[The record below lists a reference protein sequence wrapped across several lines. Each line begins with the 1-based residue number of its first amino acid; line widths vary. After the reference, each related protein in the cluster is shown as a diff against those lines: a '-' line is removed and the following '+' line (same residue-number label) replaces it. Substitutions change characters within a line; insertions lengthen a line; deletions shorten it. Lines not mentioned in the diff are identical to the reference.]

1 MKEKRL
7 LDELIDYSQ
16 SGVVPMH
23 MPGHKRNAKADYLD
37 ILNAQ
42 YDITEIDGFDN
53 LHSPEGILKD
63 VMDKA
68 TKLYKSSN
76 TYFLIN
82 GSTCGILAGMKACL
96 KHGDEIIMARNC
108 HKSVYHGVELLGLT
122 PYFLYPERVEIAGG
136 GSENINEAGLDLNKY
151 ENKHEN
157 RQCDK
162 QNSICGQIEPVKL
175 EELLQTHP
183 NVKLVIITSPTYE
196 GIISDIKELSKVAH
210 KYNIPLMVDAAHGA
224 HMGFNDYFGPSAVSE
239 GADIVINSL
248 HKTMPSL
255 TQTAL
260 AHVNGC
266 LVNEKEFARC
276 LSIFETSSPS
286 YLLMASIDGCVSLV
300 AEKGEELFAA
310 YESRVRRFYEEI
322 KGLKRL
328 KVLKAHMIPNNQNKP
343 KVLENPVQ
351 IDGEECRLCERDN
364 ELKECI
370 NKDPGKIVVFTKGI
384 GISGVELSKILRSEY
399 KIEVEMASLE
409 YIIAMTGLMD
419 TDENL
424 CRLAEALNEID
435 SELEKQEKN
444 IYENEVIER
453 VLGDNSLEYSFT
465 IIDEQFGNT
474 ASDYLYK
481 IEEAIGMAKRR
492 VFLSDAVGHISGEY
506 VWAYPP
512 GIPILIPG
520 QVIKEEDVRGIMEMM
535 KSGVNVCRG

>member
-7 LDELIDYSQ
+7 LDELIDYSK
-16 SGVVPMH
+16 SGAVPMH

-63 VMDKA
+63 AMNKA
-68 TKLYKSSN
+68 ATLYKSSN
-76 TYFLIN
+76 TFFLIN
-82 GSTCGILAGMKACL
+82 GSTCGILAGMKSCL

-122 PYFLYPERVEIAGG
+122 PYFLYPENVEG
-136 GSENINEAGLDLNKY
+136 
-151 ENKHEN
+151 
-157 RQCDK
+157 
-162 QNSICGQIEPVKL
+162 ICGQISPVEL
-175 EELLQTHP
+175 EELIQAHT

-196 GIISDIKELSKVAH
+196 GIISDIEELSKVAH
-210 KYNIPLMVDAAHGA
+210 RYNIPLMVDAAHGA
-224 HMGFNDYFGPSAVSE
+224 HMGFNDYFGPSAVSA

-260 AHVNGC
+260 AHVNGG
-266 LVNEKEFARC
+266 LVDGKEYGRC

-286 YLLMASIDGCVSLV
+286 YLLMASIDGCINLV
-300 AEKGEELFAA
+300 MDKGEDLFDA
-310 YESRVRRFYEEI
+310 YEQRVRRFYEAV

-328 KVLKAHMIPNNQNKP
+328 RVLGFEYAQNNN
-343 KVLENPVQ
+343 
-351 IDGEECRLCERDN
+351 
-364 ELKECI
+364 LK
-370 NKDPGKIVVFTKGI
+370 KDPGKIVVFTTGI
-384 GISGVELSKILRSEY
+384 GISGVKLSEILRSEY

-419 TDENL
+419 GEENL
-424 CRLAEALNEID
+424 HRLASALNEID
-435 SELEKQEKN
+435 LRCDFDREKKISN
-444 IYENEVIER
+444 LTDLY
-453 VLGDNSLEYSFT
+453 FK
-465 IIDEQFGNT
+465 IIDENDKAT
-474 ASDYLYK
+474 YT
-481 IEEAIGMAKRR
+481 IEETISTDKRNVKANAAIGC
-492 VFLSDAVGHISGEY
+492 ISGEY

-520 QVIKEEDVRGIMEMM
+520 QVIREEDVVGIRQMIEN
-535 KSGVNVCRG
+535 GVNICKG